1 MYPSPYSKI
10 DDALRE
16 EGQDAFNF
24 IILEECWPQELD
36 EREIYWIKY
45 YNSIEEGYNLIQ
57 GGDCYRGENN
67 VFAKLTDK

>member
-24 IILEECWPQELD
+24 IILEEC
-36 EREIYWIKY
+36 
-45 YNSIEEGYNLIQ
+45 
-57 GGDCYRGENN
+57 
-67 VFAKLTDK
+67 